1 MKEVHKNIR
10 HYRKLLK
17 MTQEDLARAAGY
29 TDRSSIAKIEKG
41 QVELPQERIEV
52 FARIFG
58 VPPNVLTGWTEEKNR
73 SLEYCVE
80 QEMRLL
86 GWEQY
91 LDSEGNIALVHNNIF
106 YECTSED
113 ITDIEKRLIDYLQ
126 LILSDI
132 ELKGKRR
139 EEK

>member
-52 FARIFG
+52 FARI
-58 VPPNVLTGWTEEKNR
+58 
-73 SLEYCVE
+73 
-80 QEMRLL
+80 
-86 GWEQY
+86 
-91 LDSEGNIALVHNNIF
+91 LV
-106 YECTSED
+106 CRQTC
-113 ITDIEKRLIDYLQ
+113 
-126 LILSDI
+126 
-132 ELKGKRR
+132 
-139 EEK
+139 